1 VAGNGEPG
9 RHLLEIEDEERG
21 INRHVENA
29 GGEREPCFLKSPEI
43 TESAAD
49 PRVVA
54 AFAGQRARQFADHES
69 GGQTPQDREKKQ
81 NQNSVTVARAG
92 DDLLGA
98 IGAAGD
104 HKEGSSDERPERELG
119 DIFFGWRDCPR
130 GEGGGK
136 R

>member
-21 INRHVENA
+21 IDRHIENA
-29 GGEREPCFLKSPEI
+29 GGEREPRFLKSPEI
-43 TESAAD
+43 SKAAAD

-54 AFAGQRARQFADHES
+54 AFAGQRAGQFADHE
-69 GGQTPQDREKKQ
+69 GGRQAPENREKKQ
-81 NQNSVTVARAG
+81 NQDAMSVAGAG
-92 DDLLGA
+92 DDLLSA
-98 IGAAGD
+98 IGAARD
-104 HKEGSSDERPERELG
+104 HEKGRSYQRPERELG

-130 GEGGGK
+130 GEGGRK